1 MKNNLFVIGS
11 SLIFWGFLVV
21 LNFFKLANLDSIK
34 VFSFVLIFYGLITII
49 SSFKVIH
56 RSQLLLTSI
65 FLNTGILLYIISHY
79 EILNWY
85 NLALP
90 SILYVISG
98 GFVILYLENSV
109 AKSFLAASIFFFAL
123 SLISIIYFN
132 DSWIVQFAHK
142 TTLTLLYFW
151 PMFLI
156 LFGILLIIGKSKR
169 LSSPGR
175 SSGRNLV

>member
-1 MKNNLFVIGS
+1 MKNNLFAIGS

-34 VFSFVLIFYGLITII
+34 VFAFVLIFYGLITII
-49 SSFKVIH
+49 TSFKVLH
-56 RSQLLLTSI
+56 RTQLLLTSI
-65 FLNTGILLYIISHY
+65 FLNAGILLYIISHY

-90 SILYVISG
+90 SILYMISG

-109 AKSFLAASIFFFAL
+109 VKSFLAASIFFFAL
-123 SLISIIYFN
+123 SLISIIYIK

-142 TTLTLLYFW
+142 ATLTLLYFW
-151 PMFLI
+151 PIFLM
-156 LFGILLIIGKSKR
+156 LFGILLVIGKSKR

>member
-1 MKNNLFVIGS
+1 MKNNLFAIGS
-11 SLIFWGFLVV
+11 SLIFWGFLIVF
-21 LNFFKLANLDSIK
+21 NFFELANLDSMK
-34 VFSFVLIFYGLITII
+34 TFAFMLIFYGLITII
-49 SSFKVIH
+49 ISFKFLH
-56 RSQLLLTSI
+56 RTQLFLTSVC
-65 FLNTGILLYIISHY
+65 LNTGILLYIISHY

-98 GFVILYLENSV
+98 GFIILYLENTV
-109 AKSFLAASIFFFAL
+109 TKSFLAASIFFFTL
-123 SLISIIYFN
+123 SLTSIIYFK

-151 PMFLI
+151 QIFLI
-156 LFGILLIIGKSKR
+156 LIGILLAIGKSKR
-169 LSSPGR
+169 LPSAGR